1 MSGPSKVEEPNESCH
16 KHDQDFSEAWGQ
28 SDVILIV
35 EEKQLHVH
43 RVILAMSSP
52 VFSRM
57 FDGDFK
63 EKNAKEIPLPGKNYN
78 EIKEMLLVIYPSS
91 WKPIAE
97 SNLKFLLAL
106 AQEYQMKNL
115 TQKCEDYLMDALAK
129 EGSDLMET
137 LLLAQNYALER
148 LLDECIVRT
157 QSLSSNEV
165 KKHPLYDQIELLF
178 QKRMIE
184 LQMQKGE
191 KEIQRLKLLAS
202 RSEKKIERFKCLAD
216 EALQKLREM
225 ARSLE
230 WHINVAD
237 CNKVNRNSQ
246 SSINSCLQTIKEDRP
261 VHERRRNICKSLQ
274 EVGDPME
281 KIHSNLLAIC
291 GFKIQKLA

>member
-1 MSGPSKVEEPNESCH
+1 MSGPSQVEEPNESCNE
-16 KHDQDFSEAWGQ
+16 HDQDFSVAWEQ
-28 SDVILIV
+28 SDLILLV

-43 RVILAMSSP
+43 RAILAMSSP

-57 FDGDFK
+57 FAGDYK

-78 EIKEMLLVIYPSS
+78 EIKEMLLAIYPTS

-106 AQEYQMKNL
+106 AQKYQMKKR

-165 KKHPLYDQIELLF
+165 KKHPLYDQIELLS
-178 QKRMIE
+178 QRKMIE
-184 LQMQKGE
+184 LQMQKAEE
-191 KEIQRLKLLAS
+191 KV
-202 RSEKKIERFKCLAD
+202 ERFECLAN
-216 EALQKLREM
+216 EALQKLREI
-225 ARSLE
+225 ASSLE
-230 WHINVAD
+230 WHINVANCD
-237 CNKVNRNSQ
+237 TVYRNSH
-246 SSINSCLQTIKEDRP
+246 SSINSCLQTIKQDRP
-261 VHERRRNICKSLQ
+261 VHERRLNICKSLQ
-274 EVGDPME
+274 EVGGPME
-281 KIHSNLLAIC
+281 KIHSNLLAIS
-291 GFKIQKLA
+291 GSKIQKLA